1 MRYVKVRSKDVAN
14 GPGLRV
20 SVWISGCSRHCKG
33 CFNQELADFNAGKIF
48 TPDKMQKFAALGI
61 KNKEIVGFSIL
72 GGEPL
77 EQNKDEM
84 IELLNI
90 IKHSKKTIWMWTG
103 YTYEELTPEQLE
115 IVKLVDVLVDGPF
128 IEEKKNH
135 KLKFRGSSNQRIID
149 IKATMKTGKVTI
161 SAIFS

>member
-1 MRYVKVRSKDVAN
+1 MRYVKVRSRDVAN

-48 TPDKMQKFAALGI
+48 TPDKMQKFATLGI

-84 IELLNI
+84 IELLNT
-90 IKHSKKTIWMWTG
+90 IKHPKKTIWMWTG

-115 IVKLVDVLVDGPF
+115 VVKLVDILVDGPF
-128 IEEKKNH
+128 IEEKKNY

-149 IKATMKTGKVTI
+149 IKSTMKTNKVTT

>member
-1 MRYVKVRSKDVAN
+1 MRYVKVRSRDVAN

-48 TPDKMQKFAALGI
+48 TSDKMQKFAALGI

-84 IELLNI
+84 IELLNT
-90 IKHSKKTIWMWTG
+90 IKHPKKTIWMWTG
-103 YTYEELTPEQLE
+103 YIYEELTPEQLE
-115 IVKLVDVLVDGPF
+115 VVKLVDVLVDGPF
-128 IEEKKNH
+128 IEEKKNY
-135 KLKFRGSSNQRIID
+135 KLRFRGSSNQRIID
-149 IKATMKTGKVTI
+149 IKSTMKTNKVTT